1 MEANERIQ
9 EVHQAELRALRALRL
24 SLIAVHDS
32 WSDIIT
38 ICGLE
43 PDDREPEQTT
53 RTKAWNV
60 FAPLLMKFA
69 QGIEEL
75 VQAPPI
81 GEVTLAH
88 TIKECE
94 GLLELKRQER
104 FRPLRE
110 ELERVVEEKRR
121 AVEEKRRREE
131 GRDDSGGE
139 K

>member
-1 MEANERIQ
+1 MNAEERIR
-9 EVHQAELRALRALRL
+9 EVHQAEVRALRALRL
-24 SLIAVHDS
+24 ALTAVHDS
-32 WSDIIT
+32 WQDVIT

-43 PDDREPEQTT
+43 PDDRDPEQTT

-69 QGIEEL
+69 EGIKEL

-81 GEVTLAH
+81 GAATLAD

-131 GRDDSGGE
+131 GRDASGGE